1 MKDRKRLEWMGSSK
15 EDLRCLPRDVQ
26 RMMGYS
32 LNLVQQA
39 KPDSDS
45 YVLKG
50 FGSAN
55 VREIK
60 KDDRSGT
67 YRAVYTVQFAEVI
80 YVLHV
85 FQKKSKSG
93 RALPKPDQDI
103 IKRRLRDAQ
112 RLALEM

>member
-1 MKDRKRLEWMGSSK
+1 MIGRKRLEWMGSSK
-15 EDLRCLPRDVQ
+15 EDLLCLPRDVQ
-26 RMMGYS
+26 RMIGYS

-39 KPDSDS
+39 KSDSDS

-60 KDDRSGT
+60 KNDRAGT
-67 YRAVYTVQFAEVI
+67 YRAVYTVHFKEVI

-93 RALPKPDQDI
+93 RAIPKLDQEI
-103 IKRRLRDAQ
+103 IEKRLRDAE
-112 RLALEM
+112 RLAMRK